1 MIRKG
6 MAEPVDDLN
15 APLGQNIPVKRER
28 AGLII
33 RWRIIAAAA
42 AVLLIGTAA
51 GALLATYP
59 ISRHAAPSSPPVPD
73 PAAAEKTGSIRESQ
87 PIEIVRPKVPPAV
100 SAQKPDSESP
110 ATQTI
115 TIIDGTSGKREQV
128 VVPVK
133 PQSAR

>member
-15 APLGQNIPVKRER
+15 APLGRNIPVNPER
-28 AGLII
+28 AGFII

-42 AVLLIGTAA
+42 AVLLLGTAA

-59 ISRHAAPSSPPVPD
+59 IGRHAAPSTPPV
-73 PAAAEKTGSIRESQ
+73 PAAAEKTGTIPESQ
-87 PIEIVRPKVPPAV
+87 SIEIVRPRVPPAV
-100 SAQKPDSESP
+100 PVQKPDTDPS

-115 TIIDGTSGKREQV
+115 TIIDGTSGKREQI

-133 PQSAR
+133 PPSAR

>member
-15 APLGQNIPVKRER
+15 APLGRNIPVKPER
-28 AGLII
+28 AGFII

-42 AVLLIGTAA
+42 AVLLLGTAA

-59 ISRHAAPSSPPVPD
+59 IGRHAAPSTPPLPD
-73 PAAAEKTGSIRESQ
+73 QAAAEKTGTIPESQ
-87 PIEIVRPKVPPAV
+87 SIEIVRPKVPPAV
-100 SAQKPDSESP
+100 PAQKPDTEPP

-133 PQSAR
+133 PPSAR